1 MKHTSNNTN
10 HGHNQMPL
18 KWETTFIDEVT
29 EKMDCGI
36 TRDNAHADIDEL
48 IDEGYYTK
56 REVNSLRRGLV
67 GVGFYVEIPEPP
79 KQDVL
84 VGGVNGFVFSNTNR
98 HDYLF
103 KMSGKYYT
111 KA

>member
-1 MKHTSNNTN
+1 
-10 HGHNQMPL
+10 MPL
-18 KWETTFIDEVT
+18 PWETTFNDEVS

-36 TRDNAHADIDEL
+36 TRNNAHGDIDEL

-56 REVNSLRRGLV
+56 REMFALRRGLIE
-67 GVGFYVEIPEPP
+67 VGFYVEIPEPP
-79 KQDVL
+79 KQDVM
-84 VGGVNGFVFSNTNR
+84 VAGVNGFVFINTNR
-98 HDYLF
+98 YDYLF